1 MSDFATRRQQRIAAD
16 GASSAAGVGSGE
28 LADVESLQRLASA
41 SGDDEHD
48 FFRNTLVE
56 YGWARDVAGLSP
68 ATLQRIMYPVIEICD
83 YFDCVPWR
91 LTQQQFDQYF
101 AGPGKRSHATIRK
114 KTVQID
120 NYYRFLEHR
129 YAGELLRAFG
139 VGVESPVDPFNRPR
153 HRGD

>member
-68 ATLQRIMYPVIEICD
+68 RRC
-83 YFDCVPWR
+83 R
-91 LTQQQFDQYF
+91 
-101 AGPGKRSHATIRK
+101 
-114 KTVQID
+114 
-120 NYYRFLEHR
+120 
-129 YAGELLRAFG
+129 
-139 VGVESPVDPFNRPR
+139 ESCIP
-153 HRGD
+153 